1 MMKNVIFLRLFVNKS
16 LPLTNV
22 ISKCHYNLPPKDG
35 FSKRYECN
43 LCGQPFSSMGAL
55 ENHIFSKHPEPTPL
69 TNVISK
75 YILPPKYE
83 CSVCGEGFNSMRDLQ
98 IHKFKYHAPLKP
110 RLTPGKIQ
118 KKKITSSDSWT
129 VVGYS
134 TAEHYNLL
142 ALSEKILN
150 QVHA

>member
-1 MMKNVIFLRLFVNKS
+1 MSSQSATTI
-16 LPLTNV
+16 
-22 ISKCHYNLPPKDG
+22 CHQKMV
-35 FSKRYECN
+35 FQKRYECN
-43 LCGQPFSSMGAL
+43 ICGQPFSSMWAL
-55 ENHIFSKHPEPTPL
+55 QNHIFTKHPEPTPL

-75 YILPPKYE
+75 YILPPKPVE
-83 CSVCGEGFNSMRDLQ
+83 
-98 IHKFKYHAPLKP
+98 IKPLPPKP
-110 RLTPGKIQ
+110 RLRPSKAQ

-142 ALSEKILN
+142 ALSEKILE

>member
-1 MMKNVIFLRLFVNKS
+1 MNKS

-22 ISKCHYNLPPKDG
+22 ISKCHYNLPPKHD
-35 FSKRYECN
+35 FLKRY
-43 LCGQPFSSMGAL
+43 GQPLPSIGAL
-55 ENHIFSKHPEPTPL
+55 KNHIATMHLLPIPTAL

-75 YILPPKYE
+75 YHYILPPRKYI
-83 CSVCGEGFNSMRDLQ
+83 CDIYDKGFNSTRDLQ

-142 ALSEKILN
+142 ALSEKIQE